1 MGNYTVCPAREEL
14 RRANKQ
20 FSVELKGEYTT
31 HRFIRN
37 STSVTFQ
44 SLQSHRD
51 DNSNQ
56 FENWPYQPQEP
67 PSYISLKA
75 MPVEINLWLFHGEPP
90 RNGRQVEL
98 SVRSFGFTPAPP
110 AGRRRTSRQADSTP
124 R

>member
-14 RRANKQ
+14 RRANKR

-51 DNSNQ
+51 DNS
-56 FENWPYQPQEP
+56 
-67 PSYISLKA
+67 K
-75 MPVEINLWLFHGEPP
+75 PV
-90 RNGRQVEL
+90 
-98 SVRSFGFTPAPP
+98 
-110 AGRRRTSRQADSTP
+110 
-124 R
+124 